1 MHAETLRRRV
11 EPEPAP
17 EAPPE
22 AAEARRVGPRP
33 IVAPPERFE
42 MPEPEQSSSMWCLR
56 HDLRGHTCD
65 LRDPDGVCNHDPLP
79 CVHVFFDKRGPE
91 QRGSP

>member
-33 IVAPPERFE
+33 IVAPPDRFE
-42 MPEPEQSSSMWCLR
+42 MPPEG
-56 HDLRGHTCD
+56 HDLRGYTCD
-65 LRDPDGVCNHDPLP
+65 LRGPDGVCNNHR
-79 CVHVFFDKRGPE
+79 KRGPE
-91 QRGSP
+91 QMGIP

>member
-33 IVAPPERFE
+33 IVAVLV
-42 MPEPEQSSSMWCLR
+42 QNCVLVYDQVSSILKTACSSSL
-56 HDLRGHTCD
+56 
-65 LRDPDGVCNHDPLP
+65 
-79 CVHVFFDKRGPE
+79 
-91 QRGSP
+91 

>member
-22 AAEARRVGPRP
+22 AAEARRVESRP
-33 IVAPPERFE
+33 IVVPEVCPGGRKRQRLE
-42 MPEPEQSSSMWCLR
+42 SQ
-56 HDLRGHTCD
+56 
-65 LRDPDGVCNHDPLP
+65 DGVA
-79 CVHVFFDKRGPE
+79 RGE
-91 QRGSP
+91 LRTEGIDTL